1 MKYLF
6 ITLIFISKVGLTKD
20 INKQI
25 ENFILEN
32 PEIIIKS
39 LENYEKKIFD
49 ENTKKNKKQILQKS
63 SQIFNSDN
71 GMFSGD
77 KNAKHT
83 IVEFFDYNCSYCKKA
98 HNDLKKV
105 LNNVPNVK
113 VVYKNFPILSEQSM
127 KLAKIALLISMK
139 SNEKFNIFH
148 DAVMKKKGLLSEDDL
163 SNVLKKI
170 NLNLSNLE
178 RELDNKQISQNIF
191 SDTQLAK
198 DLNLQG
204 TPAFIINNDLFFGY
218 IDYDEIVKI
227 LNN

>member
-1 MKYLF
+1 
-6 ITLIFISKVGLTKD
+6 
-20 INKQI
+20 
-25 ENFILEN
+25 
-32 PEIIIKS
+32 
-39 LENYEKKIFD
+39 
-49 ENTKKNKKQILQKS
+49 
-63 SQIFNSDN
+63 
-71 GMFSGD
+71 MFSGD

-113 VVYKNFPILSEQSM
+113 VLYKNFPILSEQSM

>member
-1 MKYLF
+1 
-6 ITLIFISKVGLTKD
+6 
-20 INKQI
+20 
-25 ENFILEN
+25 
-32 PEIIIKS
+32 
-39 LENYEKKIFD
+39 
-49 ENTKKNKKQILQKS
+49 
-63 SQIFNSDN
+63 
-71 GMFSGD
+71 
-77 KNAKHT
+77 
-83 IVEFFDYNCSYCKKA
+83 
-98 HNDLKKV
+98 
-105 LNNVPNVK
+105 
-113 VVYKNFPILSEQSM
+113 M

-163 SNVLKKI
+163 SNVLKKNKPI
-170 NLNLSNLE
+170 LK

-204 TPAFIINNDLFFGY
+204 TPAFIINNDLFGY

>member
-1 MKYLF
+1 
-6 ITLIFISKVGLTKD
+6 
-20 INKQI
+20 
-25 ENFILEN
+25 
-32 PEIIIKS
+32 
-39 LENYEKKIFD
+39 
-49 ENTKKNKKQILQKS
+49 
-63 SQIFNSDN
+63 
-71 GMFSGD
+71 
-77 KNAKHT
+77 
-83 IVEFFDYNCSYCKKA
+83 
-98 HNDLKKV
+98 
-105 LNNVPNVK
+105 
-113 VVYKNFPILSEQSM
+113 
-127 KLAKIALLISMK
+127 MK

-218 IDYDEIVKI
+218 IYHDEIVKI